1 VRPAV
6 LGKEGRDIN
15 GRCWLFLVFKMGF
28 KLTIGGI
35 LSPMT
40 LYGEATRWVLG
51 EMRAFDAQKYG
62 H

>member
-1 VRPAV
+1 MLAL
-6 LGKEGRDIN
+6 LGLQN
-15 GRCWLFLVFKMGF
+15 GFQIDHRRSGK
-28 KLTIGGI
+28 GI